1 MKLAKETS
9 AGHVGS
15 EVRWQTSLRG
25 IAKKATENKTHQ
37 FGNLYQLLNH
47 ESLHE
52 AFHDLKKK
60 SAAGVDKITA
70 QEYAEKLEANLGEL
84 LGQLRSKQYRAKL
97 VRRVYIDKGNGK
109 KRPLGI
115 PMVCS

>member
-37 FGNLYQLLNH
+37 FGNLYKLLNH

-52 AFHDLKKK
+52 AFYDLKKK

-70 QEYAEKLEANLGEL
+70 QEYAQELDANLGKFVE
-84 LGQLRSKQYRAKL
+84 
-97 VRRVYIDKGNGK
+97 VRYD
-109 KRPLGI
+109 
-115 PMVCS
+115 